1 MIKLTPRQKEAFS
14 FIRKHIGNAGRPPT
28 RREIADHFGWSSA
41 NAAEDHLR
49 ALSRKGAITIDAG
62 KSRGIVL

>member
-1 MIKLTPRQKEAFS
+1 MKDLTPRQSEVFAF
-14 FIRKHIGNAGRPPT
+14 ICKHVGNAGRPPT

-49 ALSRKGAITIDAG
+49 ALSRKGAITLDAG